1 MIRSSPV
8 DIYVICMSQETR
20 AVLKRRMIARRLLRV
35 LRRRL
40 GSNLLAA
47 GLCGSVSRGTADKY
61 SDIDMFVILRKL
73 ADDWPRV
80 QIVDGIYCGID
91 SYTPRSALSKIS
103 EPSPDL
109 PEILG
114 GFTNLMPLYDRR
126 GILRRLQSRAKA
138 VPPEVFRRSAELAL
152 LGSYEDFCRA
162 KSAYSRRDDVV
173 FRDNVYLVTYS
184 AALIVASLNQ
194 AAFASDREIFK
205 AHKTFSRL
213 PRHYERIEKLRYG
226 SLKRRELFRVFLDF
240 YLNLVE
246 FCEREGISLPVS
258 RRVLKAARA

>member
-1 MIRSSPV
+1 
-8 DIYVICMSQETR
+8 
-20 AVLKRRMIARRLLRV
+20 VLKRRMIARRLLRV

-47 GLCGSVSRGTADKY
+47 GVYGSVSRGTADKY

-73 ADDWPRV
+73 VDDWPRV

-114 GFTNLMPLYDRR
+114 GFTNLMPLCDPQ

-152 LGSYEDFCRA
+152 VGSYEDFCRA
-162 KSAYSRRDDVV
+162 KSAYSKRDDVV
-173 FRDNVYLVTYS
+173 FKDNVYLVTYS

-194 AAFASDREIFK
+194 AVFASDREIFK

-213 PRHYERIEKLRYG
+213 PRHYKKIEKLRYG
-226 SLKRRELFRVFLDF
+226 SLQRRELFRVFLDF

-258 RRVLKAARA
+258 RRVLKAAQV